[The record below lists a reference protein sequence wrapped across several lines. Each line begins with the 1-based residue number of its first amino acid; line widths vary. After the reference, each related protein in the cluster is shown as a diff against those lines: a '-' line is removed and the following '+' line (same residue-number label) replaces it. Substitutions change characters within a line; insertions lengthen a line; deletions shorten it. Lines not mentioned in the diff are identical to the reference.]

1 MKQTLLTTALLI
13 TTVLA
18 YAQVVF
24 PIDSASGQIR
34 YERIV
39 AVENTSKD
47 LLYERANVWLAK
59 AFVDSKEVIQYS
71 NQETGKVLAKGR
83 LELNATYNGYEQSM
97 GVVRFTLEVNTKEGR
112 VRVLISDL
120 IHEFTDGNP
129 SPGDLRKEKSYP
141 IMKKAWRVVK
151 SETDNDIRSLIDSFE
166 KAVSE
171 VPKEDDW

>member
-1 MKQTLLTTALLI
+1 MKQTLLTTALLV
-13 TTVLA
+13 TTLLA
-18 YAQVVF
+18 FAQVEF
-24 PIDSASGQIR
+24 PIDSVTGQIR
-34 YERIV
+34 YEKIV
-39 AVENTSKD
+39 AVESTSKD
-47 LLYERANVWLAK
+47 ILYERANVWLAK

-71 NQETGKVLAKGR
+71 NQETGKVLAKGL

-141 IMKKAWRVVK
+141 VLKKAWRVIK
-151 SETDNDIRSLIDSFE
+151 SETDEEIRRLIDSFE
-166 KAVSE
+166 KAVMEDSQD
-171 VPKEDDW
+171 DDW